1 MKILKAEVINYK
13 SLGKAVVEFGNLTIF
28 IGKNSHGKSNFI
40 EALYLFFNEF
50 EPRIQNNVNNIP
62 KELWTGKEIDN
73 PIKITLTFK
82 LTKREFNN
90 ILDKEMKDFFKIN
103 GEDGDKI

>member
-73 PIKITLTFK
+73 FSMISANPVPLSIP
-82 LTKREFNN
+82 
-90 ILDKEMKDFFKIN
+90 
-103 GEDGDKI
+103 GELMWYAY